1 MPKTAAQIMFDVE
14 VGAATA
20 KISKLSNKLDS
31 LNKSMGKGAGTGK
44 KVTSSI
50 ENWST
55 GITKAAGALATY
67 RAASMGIQSVT
78 DAIKDSWDAII
89 ERQRQAAGHQ
99 QTVGRAIQALNA
111 TLGEGRDITIEEIKK
126 MVESARTND
135 QAGLVEVIQ
144 RGVSSKLANTSAR
157 SVTEAVIAL
166 HGDTSYLDDEDRAG
180 LSLSAVQLA
189 DASGSWA
196 AGASAADVAKA
207 YGHATNRFTQHA
219 YSDDQ
224 GTATRNL
231 LPAVKALMQQGVEM
245 KNAMAFTAQLSTLGA
260 DPLGRQAKT
269 TTINMMKQLDGI
281 YKGSLGIN
289 KMQELEDKGF
299 TKNEM
304 LEVIMG
310 VASKEVRAMVGEDNI
325 NNIRVRAKGI
335 QNSTRLEL
343 KKFLAKTG
351 QSEWN
356 EQAIEYAKSRDIGM
370 DAEMTSRAQMF
381 VALNR
386 ILSGEGDREANE
398 GIRTIRA
405 DIGDY
410 KTKADLVRASG
421 RWDDTFQK
429 GLNVSGDANILLR
442 ESEIQQQI
450 SKGSDV
456 EGVTFAAADALNKER
471 LAKNMEQRGYGG
483 VIGTGMA
490 MTDQWAEWAAVTA
503 ARGMG
508 MGSPKKTKELLDSV
522 SSGISTDREEYD
534 EKMAGLSDSQ
544 KREARMVKIMMDG
557 NSALKSLTTILEA
570 FGGGE
575 DNAASRF
582 IRGTAISEGAS
593 EQESILRKVVNGEKS
608 LPVTIVGGQG
618 ANSRPANPD
627 SNQLNNSDR

>member
-1 MPKTAAQIMFDVE
+1 
-14 VGAATA
+14 
-20 KISKLSNKLDS
+20 
-31 LNKSMGKGAGTGK
+31 
-44 KVTSSI
+44 
-50 ENWST
+50 
-55 GITKAAGALATY
+55 
-67 RAASMGIQSVT
+67 
-78 DAIKDSWDAII
+78 
-89 ERQRQAAGHQ
+89 
-99 QTVGRAIQALNA
+99 
-111 TLGEGRDITIEEIKK
+111 
-126 MVESARTND
+126 
-135 QAGLVEVIQ
+135 
-144 RGVSSKLANTSAR
+144 
-157 SVTEAVIAL
+157 
-166 HGDTSYLDDEDRAG
+166 
-180 LSLSAVQLA
+180 
-189 DASGSWA
+189 
-196 AGASAADVAKA
+196 
-207 YGHATNRFTQHA
+207 
-219 YSDDQ
+219 
-224 GTATRNL
+224 
-231 LPAVKALMQQGVEM
+231 
-245 KNAMAFTAQLSTLGA
+245 
-260 DPLGRQAKT
+260 
-269 TTINMMKQLDGI
+269 
-281 YKGSLGIN
+281 
-289 KMQELEDKGF
+289 
-299 TKNEM
+299 
-304 LEVIMG
+304 
-310 VASKEVRAMVGEDNI
+310 
-325 NNIRVRAKGI
+325 
-335 QNSTRLEL
+335 
-343 KKFLAKTG
+343 
-351 QSEWN
+351 
-356 EQAIEYAKSRDIGM
+356 
-370 DAEMTSRAQMF
+370 MF

-429 GLNVSGDANILLR
+429 GLNASGDANILLR

>member
-1 MPKTAAQIMFDVE
+1 MFDVE

-50 ENWST
+50 NNWGT
-55 GITKAAGALATY
+55 GITKAVGALATY
-67 RAASMGIQSVT
+67 RAASMSIQSVT
-78 DAIKDSWDAII
+78 DAIKESWDAII
-89 ERQRQAAGHQ
+89 QRQKQAAGHQ

-135 QAGLVEVIQ
+135 QAGLVGVIQ
-144 RGVSSKLANTSAR
+144 RGVSSKLPNTSAKN
-157 SVTEAVIAL
+157 VTEAVIAL
-166 HGDTSYLDDEDRAG
+166 HGDTDYLDDEDRSG

-189 DASGSWA
+189 DASRAWA
-196 AGASAADVAKA
+196 TGASAADIGKA
-207 YGHATNRFTQHA
+207 FGHATNRFTQHA

-260 DPLGRQAKT
+260 DPLGRQAKS

-281 YKGSLGIN
+281 YKDTLGLN

-310 VASKEVRAMVGEDNI
+310 VASKEVRAMVGDENV
-325 NNIRVRAKGI
+325 NKVRLRAKGL
-335 QNSTRLEL
+335 QNATRQEL
-343 KKFLAKTG
+343 AKFLAKTG
-351 QSEWN
+351 QTEWN
-356 EQAIEYAKSRDIGM
+356 QQAIEYAKSNDVGM

-386 ILSGEGDREANE
+386 ILSGEGDKEANE
-398 GIRTIRA
+398 GIKTIRA

-410 KTKADLVRASG
+410 NTRAGLERAS
-421 RWDDTFQK
+421 RKWDETFQK
-429 GLNVSGDANILLR
+429 GLDGAGDARRLQR
-442 ESEIQQQI
+442 ESEIHQEI

-456 EGVTFAAADALNKER
+456 EGVAYAAADALDKKR

-490 MTDQWAEWAAVTA
+490 MTDQWAEWAAVMT

-508 MGSPKKTKELLDSV
+508 MGSPKRTKELLDSV
-522 SSGISTDREEYD
+522 DAGISTDRGEYD

-544 KREARMVKIMMDG
+544 RRDARMIKIMMDG
-557 NSALKSLTTILEA
+557 NSALKSITTILEGL
-570 FGGGE
+570 GGGE
-575 DNAASRF
+575 ENSASRF

-593 EQESILRKVVNGEKS
+593 EHESILRKVVSGETS
-608 LPVTIVGGQG
+608 LPVTIVGTQG
-618 ANSRPANPD
+618 VNSRPANPD